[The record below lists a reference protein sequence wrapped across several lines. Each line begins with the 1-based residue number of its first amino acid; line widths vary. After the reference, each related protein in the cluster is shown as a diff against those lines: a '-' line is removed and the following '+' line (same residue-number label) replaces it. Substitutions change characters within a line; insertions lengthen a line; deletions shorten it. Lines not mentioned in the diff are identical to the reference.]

1 MANVD
6 FVELAIYCAN
16 RYKEAH
22 TEKNSERYVGTL
34 YVCIA
39 EDNSIMCSKTPHI
52 LRSAHQCIL
61 IHERSELAISN
72 WYSWYRVEFI
82 NDQGCVFDSNLG
94 DDFNLSVSSWG
105 NYSNQRMSLTYG
117 SNNLSLY
124 QCKEP
129 FEKNIYKVW
138 ELYTHLKD
146 LKTISEIK
154 LIADLFQKNEKIFEL
169 ENQIEDISYTNHL
182 LKEERDQYKNM
193 LDEIKEMIDSK
204 K

>member
-72 WYSWYRVEFI
+72 WYSWYRVEFKESQL
-82 NDQGCVFDSNLG
+82 NYPYGELG
-94 DDFNLSVSSWG
+94 FTGV
-105 NYSNQRMSLTYG
+105 
-117 SNNLSLY
+117 
-124 QCKEP
+124 
-129 FEKNIYKVW
+129 V
-138 ELYTHLKD
+138 KD
-146 LKTISEIK
+146 YDT
-154 LIADLFQKNEKIFEL
+154 
-169 ENQIEDISYTNHL
+169 
-182 LKEERDQYKNM
+182 
-193 LDEIKEMIDSK
+193 DEILYSTST
-204 K
+204 